1 MKKHIDSIQVFM
13 VMLLLLL
20 AECQN
25 ADKQIN
31 SIILDTDMG
40 NDIDDALALAIMNR
54 YIDEGRTQVLAIGMS
69 KEGKAAAEYTD
80 IVQTWYG
87 HPNIPIALVSGNT
100 GPKTTEKHY
109 SDRVCEMKN
118 DTGTPLFARTVSDV
132 TQLPM
137 ATTLYRKVL
146 ASQPDHSVTFV
157 TIGFSTNM
165 ATLLDTPA
173 DEFSPLTGKEL
184 VAKKVKQL
192 VMMAGNMVEPKGEFN
207 VYMDIAAARKTFAE
221 WPTPIIVSPFEL
233 GERVKFPHE
242 RVNDIDAKRPNP
254 VAEGYVNYLGDDY
267 DACSWDPTALIYAV
281 EGDGFFTLSPTG
293 TIDVDTLGITRFTPA
308 PDGQHRY
315 LIISDAQVDAL
326 TQHLVE
332 MITE

>member
-1 MKKHIDSIQVFM
+1 MKKYIDSIRVFM

-20 AECQN
+20 TGCQN

-69 KEGKAAAEYTD
+69 KEGNSAAEYTD

-118 DTGTPLFARTVSDV
+118 DTGT
-132 TQLPM
+132 
-137 ATTLYRKVL
+137 
-146 ASQPDHSVTFV
+146 
-157 TIGFSTNM
+157 
-165 ATLLDTPA
+165 
-173 DEFSPLTGKEL
+173 
-184 VAKKVKQL
+184 
-192 VMMAGNMVEPKGEFN
+192 
-207 VYMDIAAARKTFAE
+207 
-221 WPTPIIVSPFEL
+221 
-233 GERVKFPHE
+233 
-242 RVNDIDAKRPNP
+242 
-254 VAEGYVNYLGDDY
+254 
-267 DACSWDPTALIYAV
+267 
-281 EGDGFFTLSPTG
+281 
-293 TIDVDTLGITRFTPA
+293 IDVDTLGITRFTPA

-326 TQHLVE
+326 TQHLVD